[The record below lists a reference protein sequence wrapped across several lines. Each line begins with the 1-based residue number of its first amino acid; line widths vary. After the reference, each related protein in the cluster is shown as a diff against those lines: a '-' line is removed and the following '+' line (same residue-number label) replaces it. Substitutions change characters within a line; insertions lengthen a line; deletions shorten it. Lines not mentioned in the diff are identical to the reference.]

1 MDEYVNVKKEVGN
14 QNCTQLFWFY
24 IVIIIIIIIVVILD
38 YHYDGITYV
47 ELHRKKELK
56 KSLIDRLVKTFPEYG
71 RTF

>member
-1 MDEYVNVKKEVGN
+1 MDEYVKKEVGN

-24 IVIIIIIIIVVILD
+24 IVIIIIIIVVILD